1 MLRVALFLIVSS
13 SSLSTFDSPIT
24 CSSNNTACDNH
35 NDNLIETVNGVD
47 TVEECRQLCYD
58 DQECEYLTH
67 YSEHSFPLQ
76 NLCLLFRS
84 CEETHECSD
93 CVSETRDC
101 FFTCSD
107 HVVGGINENLLGF
120 LSDVESEHE
129 CRDHCSSSNNC
140 SYYTYFT
147 QDDPNSRTCVLLT
160 QLLEPLQPCS
170 TCLTGP
176 VECEDNNNDCQMIVA
191 GEHHSSMMFTNIGE
205 EVNVIIPDS
214 CKSSQL
220 RILAVGGGGYAY
232 LGGGGSGYIQY
243 QIVDLAGVSNIS
255 VTVGDDQQSSVVA
268 ISDGE
273 TVVAGAGHD
282 HEYDVGGAGFSGGS
296 GQCYSV
302 TPCSG
307 GSAGGDG
314 DDGAR
319 AGGHGTGEDITAYK
333 FEHWDISPGAG
344 GDGTAGCGDGSYRG
358 AGGGGVLVDGE
369 GPAHDQRDGE
379 GYGGGAGWCDNQYGQ
394 QGVVLLEIVV

>member
-76 NLCLLFRS
+76 SLCLLFRS

-101 FFTCSD
+101 FFTCAE
-107 HVVGGINENLLGF
+107 HVVGAINENLLEF

-140 SYYTYFT
+140 SYYTHFT

-160 QLLEPLQPCS
+160 HLLEPLQPCA

-176 VECEDNNNDCQMIVA
+176 VECEDNNDDCQMIVA

-232 LGGGGSGYIQY
+232 LGGGGS
-243 QIVDLAGVSNIS
+243 
-255 VTVGDDQQSSVVA
+255 
-268 ISDGE
+268 
-273 TVVAGAGHD
+273 
-282 HEYDVGGAGFSGGS
+282 
-296 GQCYSV
+296 
-302 TPCSG
+302 
-307 GSAGGDG
+307 
-314 DDGAR
+314 
-319 AGGHGTGEDITAYK
+319 
-333 FEHWDISPGAG
+333 
-344 GDGTAGCGDGSYRG
+344 
-358 AGGGGVLVDGE
+358 
-369 GPAHDQRDGE
+369 
-379 GYGGGAGWCDNQYGQ
+379 
-394 QGVVLLEIVV
+394 